1 MIPKTFKEVNVVFAK
16 DQPEYLP
23 LPAFKS
29 EEGEVVTCW
38 KLSWRERFRVLFFG
52 ELWLSMLTFNK
63 PLTPLFP
70 TTKKTDV
77 LISVER
83 IQESN
88 VNSLLE

>member
-38 KLSWRERFRVLFFG
+38 KLSWRERFRILFFG
-52 ELWLSMLTFNK
+52 ELWLSMMTFNK